1 MSFRYHAK
9 RNLLLTAALSIVVI
23 ASFLNTLPARAAT
36 QTLGGNPT
44 ESTLTVTVEDS
55 GKMNV
60 TRYVGGAWQNQI
72 YVSGLKGAGKGSALL
87 INGTHYTMGYF
98 DKVGTAATVGSNTK
112 VGNTITTVQT
122 AGGTQ
127 IVQTTTYIPGNTY
140 YSLQWEITNTS
151 GASLSDLRLFHGED
165 TFLQDGDQGAGWWA
179 PSITSIGV
187 RKVINSI
194 EQRMSLQGITTPYA
208 HESDLFSTVYVNGS
222 NDALSNAIDQRPT
235 TDNGYALEWRQASL
249 ANGATW
255 TINALES
262 FTSSAAGLLMVIA
275 PISTTCAVGVA
286 CDLTYTIVNTSGGSI
301 STPLRISSNQS
312 WGETIVSPTSPASI
326 APSGSINV
334 VVRVTPPVGTSSGTL
349 GQLTLTVNDGTTD
362 ISDIA
367 TIISALG
374 PPAAPSITSPSAR
387 SHTNTTPTISG
398 TAEANS
404 SVEVTDGGTII
415 CSVTADSLGAWSCG
429 LTTFSG
435 GSHTISVT
443 AANVHGTGTA
453 STRTF
458 TVDTAVPAAP
468 TISSPVAGSRTNTTP
483 SVSGTTD
490 ANVTVT
496 VTEGGT
502 TRCTTTSDD
511 SGNWS
516 CTTSALTGGSHTL
529 SVTAV
534 NTLGTSAAST
544 RSFTVDT
551 AVPATPSVSSP
562 VSNAVT
568 NYTPTFSGTADVGS
582 IVTVSEG
589 GTTLCT
595 TTTDAN
601 GNWTCTPST
610 ALSGGSHTVD
620 VIATNGFGST
630 TPTTRSFTVEV
641 PADLE
646 VTQTSST
653 ISLSQLTLTITVRNK
668 GPNAVTGAVLSDT
681 FPTAATGKTWTWTCA
696 GTACPAASGTGNLSA
711 TNVTLGSLSLNGT
724 VVLTVTG
731 TLANWSHWSNTA
743 SVAVPTGA
751 TDSVTSNNSST
762 IGRYMILLPII
773 HK

>member
-1 MSFRYHAK
+1 MSSRHHVR
-9 RNLLLTAALSIVVI
+9 RNLLLTAALIIMVI

-36 QTLGGNPT
+36 QTLGGVAT
-44 ESTLTVTVEDS
+44 EGTFTITVLDT

-72 YVSGLKGAGKGSALL
+72 YISSLNGSSKGSALR
-87 INGTHYTMGYF
+87 INGTPYKLGYYS
-98 DKVGTAATVGSNTK
+98 GTQATAVSNTK

-127 IVQTTTYIPGNTY
+127 IVQTTTYIPGTTY

-165 TFLQDGDQGAGWWA
+165 TYLQGLDEGAGWWA
-179 PSITSIGV
+179 PSTTSIGV
-187 RKVINSI
+187 RKVISGI
-194 EQRMSLQGITTPYA
+194 EQRMSLQGLTTPYA
-208 HESDLFSTVYVNGS
+208 HESDYFLTVFSNGS
-222 NDALSNAIDQRPT
+222 NGALSNVVDPVGTI
-235 TDNGYALEWRQASL
+235 DNGYALEWRQASL

-262 FTSSAAGLLMVIA
+262 FTSGASGALMVIA
-275 PISTTCAVGVA
+275 PIATTCAVGVA
-286 CDLTYTIVNTSGGSI
+286 CDLIYTVVNSGGTDV
-301 STPLRISSNQS
+301 STPLTLTSNQS

-326 APSGSINV
+326 LAGASISV
-334 VVRVTPPVGTSSGTL
+334 AVRVTPPAGTGSGTL
-349 GQLTLTVNDGTTD
+349 GQLTLTVNDGTTNS
-362 ISDIA
+362 SDIA

-374 PPAAPSITSPSAR
+374 PPAAPSITSPSTS

-404 SVEVTDGGTII
+404 SVVVTDGGTII
-415 CSVTADSLGAWSCG
+415 CSVTADALGAWSCG

-443 AANVHGTGTA
+443 AANVRGTGTA

-458 TVDTAVPAAP
+458 TVDTAVPAVL
-468 TISSPVAGSRTNTTP
+468 TITNPVAGSRTNTTP

-502 TRCTTTSDD
+502 TRCTTTSDG

-516 CTTSALTGGSHTL
+516 CTTSALTGGNRTL
-529 SVTAV
+529 SVTAT
-534 NTLGTSAAST
+534 NSFGTTSPVT
-544 RSFTVDT
+544 RAIIADT

-562 VSNAVT
+562 VANAVT
-568 NYTPTFSGTADVGS
+568 NNTPTFSGTADPNLT
-582 IVTVSEG
+582 VTVSEG
-589 GTTLCT
+589 GVILCT
-595 TTTDAN
+595 TTADAN
-601 GNWTCTPST
+601 GDWTCTPST

-630 TPTTRSFTVEV
+630 TPTTRSFTIEA

-653 ISLSQLTLTITVRNK
+653 IGLSQLTLTITVRNK

-711 TNVTLGSLSLNGT
+711 TNATLGTLSLNET
-724 VVLTVTG
+724 VVFTVTG
-731 TLANWSHWSNTA
+731 TLANWTHWSNTA
-743 SVAVPTGA
+743 SVAMPTGA
-751 TDSVTSNNSST
+751 TDSVTSNNSLT
-762 IGRYMILLPII
+762 IGRYRILLPII
-773 HK
+773 HNQ